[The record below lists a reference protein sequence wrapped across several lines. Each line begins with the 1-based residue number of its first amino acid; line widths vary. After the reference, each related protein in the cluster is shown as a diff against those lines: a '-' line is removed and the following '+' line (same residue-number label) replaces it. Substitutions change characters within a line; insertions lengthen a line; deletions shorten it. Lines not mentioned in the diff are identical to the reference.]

1 MYNVSNLVKNELENN
16 ELEKKIT
23 NDHDHDKYVTTQQFD
38 KLTSEHFSARLTE
51 VNLASKNDTANF
63 VKKTGLYDKLKNL
76 NKTVTSNKTT
86 YMFVENKL
94 NEISENA
101 KAISRRRL
109 TKDFRKIFSYHN
121 GSKLFTIYT
130 SSKYIT
136 YLSGTTEMNSLK
148 SNGMS
153 EEHIK
158 NIIKSDSNFTP
169 TIF

>member
-1 MYNVSNLVKNELENN
+1 
-16 ELEKKIT
+16 
-23 NDHDHDKYVTTQQFD
+23 
-38 KLTSEHFSARLTE
+38 
-51 VNLASKNDTANF
+51 
-63 VKKTGLYDKLKNL
+63 
-76 NKTVTSNKTT
+76 
-86 YMFVENKL
+86 MFVENKL

-109 TKDFRKIFSYHN
+109 TKDFRKILSYHN

-158 NIIKSDSNFTP
+158 NIIKSDGNFTP